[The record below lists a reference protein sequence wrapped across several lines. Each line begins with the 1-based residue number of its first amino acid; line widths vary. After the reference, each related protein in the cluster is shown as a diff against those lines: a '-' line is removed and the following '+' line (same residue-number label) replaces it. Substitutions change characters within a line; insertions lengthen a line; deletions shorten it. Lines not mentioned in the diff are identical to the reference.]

1 MIRQRSDI
9 LAATNY
15 SGKWV
20 DSAQV
25 WTATSRG
32 YTWGQTKEN
41 LSPLLHLSRKR
52 NEYGEKRENENLEP
66 TPKHNN
72 KWQKCVSCQGSTF
85 AVRCTFLKLW
95 IFFVVPLFPVNSAI
109 ALLYCNSFVN
119 QSTFSSCLCHPL
131 LATHSQDIGG
141 LHGNT
146 SRVGE
151 NPPLPC
157 WSLLELE
164 TQWPV
169 RATSL
174 PSAWSAPPGEHAS
187 LVQCNVNSPWRCP
200 LGHKKQ
206 AGPWTFTLIFLLM
219 VQ

>member
-85 AVRCTFLKLW
+85 AVRCTFFKALNILCGSP
-95 IFFVVPLFPVNSAI
+95 VPGE
-109 ALLYCNSFVN
+109 
-119 QSTFSSCLCHPL
+119 LCHRSSLLQLICQPVDIQQLLMSSTSSDTQSGYWRTAWEHVSCGWKSPPPL
-131 LATHSQDIGG
+131 L
-141 LHGNT
+141 
-146 SRVGE
+146 E
-151 NPPLPC
+151 
-157 WSLLELE
+157 
-164 TQWPV
+164 
-169 RATSL
+169 
-174 PSAWSAPPGEHAS
+174 SAGARDTVA
-187 LVQCNVNSPWRCP
+187 C
-200 LGHKKQ
+200 
-206 AGPWTFTLIFLLM
+206 
-219 VQ
+219 